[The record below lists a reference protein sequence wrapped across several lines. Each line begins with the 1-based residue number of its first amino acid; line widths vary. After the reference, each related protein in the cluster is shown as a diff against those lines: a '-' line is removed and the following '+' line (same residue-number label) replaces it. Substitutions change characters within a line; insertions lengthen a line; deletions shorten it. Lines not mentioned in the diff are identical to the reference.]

1 MQLPNVKVA
10 CALAALAL
18 MACSTQSEK
27 VLLAY
32 PMNDMTGILTQS
44 GVAIDKDITTD
55 GDGSLKISASGPV
68 TVRLVET
75 GDLDIES
82 VRLLYRARV
91 RTENLVG
98 QAYLEMWCHF
108 PGKGEYFSRAL
119 HTPVQGNTEWI
130 TQETAFFLK
139 EGENPD
145 NVKLNFV
152 IAGTGTAWVDD
163 VRLVEGA
170 LQ

>member
-1 MQLPNVKVA
+1 MKLRKASAAWAVVV
-10 CALAALAL
+10 LA
-18 MACSTQSEK
+18 MTACSNQSER
-27 VLLAY
+27 VLVAY
-32 PMNDMTGILTQS
+32 SINDMTGILTQS
-44 GVAIDKDITTD
+44 GVAIDKDITSD
-55 GDGSLKISASGPV
+55 GEGSLKISATEPV

-75 GDLDIES
+75 GDLDVENA
-82 VRLLYRARV
+82 RLLYRARV
-91 RTENLVG
+91 RTENVEG

-119 HTPVQGNTEWI
+119 HNPVQGSTEWI
-130 TQETAFFLK
+130 TQETPFFLK
-139 EGENPD
+139 KGENPD

-163 VRLVEGA
+163 VELVEGA